1 MPIFYNTAAP
11 TPTTKN
17 TINSVTVGYGIRD
30 FLLNLNL
37 LPTSMVP
44 AGYSTNTA
52 INGSPRVGEPVLN
65 LMVNSGANVVPNGL
79 PLETEGI
86 LWKELIIVTNKFKN
100 TDSTA
105 NNLKSVDYV
114 QDISNTDFGNAEW
127 PQGIQPYPTFEN
139 ADVEAYGIKGK
150 TAVAEYR
157 KKNTIKNLY
166 LDASK
171 QIDMASFI
179 DLQPLDISQQIK
191 GYLDTYGG
199 LNLGGSGGVQAANVI
214 GSIVNGQGLGL
225 AKGGVVTNFDVR
237 SSLAGRVLGA
247 TGLIND
253 TKLGLIGGQQLALAL
268 ANNAAFNLQQDI
280 LGALNI
286 QDNILSLVKGDGF
299 AAFPRPNYTI
309 TIPEGKTGRI
319 LDYTSKVLGF
329 TIPRSYVTDDG
340 SLFQSESG
348 ADTSNVDRANALIL
362 TTGKGQIQALLTNVK
377 ANQIGTSAEGYDS
390 PKNSPFRVGYAP
402 AYANNKGEVQITD
415 GIIYAFYKDGKTLN
429 LFNKEDGVISDLTY
443 LREDKVDGYGFQ
455 SPDDFFLETYQGNG
469 VSDENNIKTPTFSWS
484 TTKEGLTNTEYGA
497 TFTAKVIP
505 QSEETKKSL
514 LVKTQKLFNS
524 KGMKNIVSRK
534 GEMSKFSTQIQTANG
549 YGFSKGNAVLS
560 KASFNLGTGR
570 VESSFKEPEDAYC
583 RAWTT
588 YSRYDTIAGGPNEDR
603 AGLVRNDALYL
614 GTGENSVPFRNIVQN
629 SVLEDTGFVKI
640 VPYRTDFDKAKDAI
654 SVDSKRYMLSIENL
668 AWHDKRD
675 MLPKGE
681 LGPGDLITGKKGRIM
696 WFPPYDIQ
704 FSESTSVEWETN
716 KFIGRGEPIY
726 TYNNTERTGN
736 LSFKIIVDH
745 STYTN
750 TFRDPNGPDDHY
762 VASFMAGC
770 IEPSSIWTDKFTS
783 SQSSQ
788 IVSKENRIPQKKQ
801 DPKEPP
807 MPEVMFVYFA
817 NDNTILIKGYENGLS
832 GSTSADTINYEVN
845 PSGDGFGIGAYP
857 AGLTKEYYD
866 KKIPNSATSTW
877 PDTNNYGLNYSKN
890 SKLTKESKVG
900 DAVFRG
906 IYSPGYFDSLAQYLK
921 TECKFCNA
929 TVSGYASGQGTAEV
943 NEKLSK
949 LRADAIIEFYIKEL
963 VARGVDSEAN
973 LTKRFKVGKFME
985 LGAVGSAYNVVYEGK
1000 KYPVK
1005 KADSGCIIC
1014 VNKDKKTVKVRNIIC
1029 PVDQLGCKQDRKAE
1043 IVWAFDKDAALAAV
1057 EQPADKIE
1065 ITNETITTTIK
1076 QKFYNE
1082 TMFFDK
1088 LLKTDSFI
1096 FDKFREKIKYFH
1108 PAFHSTTPE
1117 GLNSRLTF
1125 LQQCTRQG
1133 STDNKNTNNLAFGR
1147 PPVCILR
1154 IGDFYHTKIVMD
1166 SVSFEYE
1173 PLVWDLN
1180 PEGIGV
1186 QPMIAN
1192 VSISFKFLG
1201 GESMYGPLNKLQN
1214 ALSFNYFANTQV
1226 YEARADYI
1234 SQERQ
1239 TNTTVSV
1246 TDTPGK
1252 KAEDGSSERYD
1263 VTVTAQR
1270 ISPTGF
1276 YYNNG
1281 RESIDPEISTVSTT
1295 VAPVASPDNQIK
1307 GNENA
1312 NSGTANQTEPATTG
1326 TTEPKL
1332 TGIKFISVNESQ
1344 TLLNSTGIKNSI
1356 LLKMNSENIITGGF
1370 IVENI
1375 VKPYVEK
1382 GIKITLKGIDLPS
1395 LTTGLIKND
1404 FYYEEIVKFEDD
1416 GDTYKGISAL
1426 VSNGYKIGKSDT
1438 DDTLLDIPNGYYT
1451 LSVLEQT
1458 NIVAKAVIIVGKTDG
1473 YIYPLPTPLSI

>member
-1 MPIFYNTAAP
+1 
-11 TPTTKN
+11 
-17 TINSVTVGYGIRD
+17 
-30 FLLNLNL
+30 
-37 LPTSMVP
+37 
-44 AGYSTNTA
+44 
-52 INGSPRVGEPVLN
+52 
-65 LMVNSGANVVPNGL
+65 
-79 PLETEGI
+79 
-86 LWKELIIVTNKFKN
+86 
-100 TDSTA
+100 
-105 NNLKSVDYV
+105 
-114 QDISNTDFGNAEW
+114 
-127 PQGIQPYPTFEN
+127 
-139 ADVEAYGIKGK
+139 
-150 TAVAEYR
+150 
-157 KKNTIKNLY
+157 
-166 LDASK
+166 
-171 QIDMASFI
+171 
-179 DLQPLDISQQIK
+179 
-191 GYLDTYGG
+191 
-199 LNLGGSGGVQAANVI
+199 
-214 GSIVNGQGLGL
+214 
-225 AKGGVVTNFDVR
+225 
-237 SSLAGRVLGA
+237 LAGRVLGA

-340 SLFQSESG
+340 SIFQTESG
-348 ADTSNVDRANALIL
+348 DVDNVTRANSLIL
-362 TTGKGQIQALLTNVK
+362 TTGKGQIQALLTNIK
-377 ANQIGTSAEGYDS
+377 ANQIGIS
-390 PKNSPFRVGYAP
+390 PTGVDNPKFTFFRTGYAP
-402 AYANNKGEVQITD
+402 GYRNNKGQQQITD
-415 GIIYAFYKDGKTLN
+415 GIIYAFGLADSGVLIDLFCTSDSKGVGEPTIPVLSYDKDIKQ
-429 LFNKEDGVISDLTY
+429 
-443 LREDKVDGYGFQ
+443 YGF
-455 SPDDFFLETYQGNG
+455 SGPDDSEDPFIGHRGGQNG
-469 VSDENNIKTPTFSWS
+469 YDEKTVNTVGFSWGS
-484 TTKEGLTNTEYGA
+484 EQEGLVNTDPEYSALDGNR
-497 TFTAKVIP
+497 
-505 QSEETKKSL
+505 KSL

-524 KGMKNIVSRK
+524 FGMKSIVTAK
-534 GEMSKFSTQIQTANG
+534 GDMDKQSSQLQQSNG
-549 YGFSKGNAVLS
+549 FGFSKGNAVM
-560 KASFNLGTGR
+560 
-570 VESSFKEPEDAYC
+570 KEELFTENGYWKRDKNKTAAETYC
-583 RAWTT
+583 RSWTT
-588 YSRYDTIAGGPNEDR
+588 LDRYDNVQK
-603 AGLVRNDALYL
+603 LVRNDALYL
-614 GTGENSVPFRNIVQN
+614 GTGKNSVPFRNIVQN

-750 TFRDPNGPDDHY
+750 TFRDVNGPDDHY

-770 IEPSSIWTDKFTS
+770 IEPNSIWTDKFTS

-788 IVSKENRIPQKKQ
+788 IASKENRIPQKKQ
-801 DPKEPP
+801 EPKEPP
-807 MPEVMFVYFA
+807 MPEVMFVYFP

-929 TVSGYASGQGTAEV
+929 TVSGYASGQGTKEV

-949 LRADAIIEFYIKEL
+949 LRADAIIEYYVKEL

-973 LTKRFKVGKFME
+973 LKKRFKVGTFKE

-1014 VNKDKKTVKVRNIIC
+1014 VNKDKKTVNVRNVIC

-1307 GNENA
+1307 GNEAA
-1312 NSGTANQTEPATTG
+1312 NSGTANQTEPTTTG
-1326 TTEPKL
+1326 TTEPKI
-1332 TGIKFISVNESQ
+1332 TGFGYVEIN
-1344 TLLNSTGIKNSI
+1344 GIYG
-1356 LLKMNSENIITGGF
+1356 SENEK
-1370 IVENI
+1370 VVNVQLKSENI
-1375 VKPYVEK
+1375 VKVENGVSNLLLTDDELKKFVEK
-1382 GIKITLKGIDLPS
+1382 GIKFVLEGTPTPSPISRYEEVVEFKGDDGGYKRTWNLFTSQYGLGKKPWTGSFSVDLPVS
-1395 LTTGLIKND
+1395 GNYM
-1404 FYYEEIVKFEDD
+1404 FSVYYNNEKIQTVPVQVGVSQGDYNGERYQKFF
-1416 GDTYKGISAL
+1416 
-1426 VSNGYKIGKSDT
+1426 
-1438 DDTLLDIPNGYYT
+1438 
-1451 LSVLEQT
+1451 
-1458 NIVAKAVIIVGKTDG
+1458 
-1473 YIYPLPTPLSI
+1473 

>member
-44 AGYSTNTA
+44 AGYPTNTS
-52 INGSPRVGEPVLN
+52 INGSPKVGEPVLN

-199 LNLGGSGGVQAANVI
+199 LNLGGSGAVQAANVI

-280 LGALNI
+280 LGSLNI

-348 ADTSNVDRANALIL
+348 GETDNVTRANSLIL

-455 SPDDFFLETYQGNG
+455 SPGGLNLETYQGNG
-469 VSDENNIKTPTFSWS
+469 IADENNIKTPTFSWS

-549 YGFSKGNAVLS
+549 FGFSKGNAVLS
-560 KASFNLGTGR
+560 KASFNLQTGR

-588 YSRYDTIAGGPNEDR
+588 YSRYDSIAGGPNEDR

-614 GTGENSVPFRNIVQN
+614 GTGENSVPFRNIIQN

-640 VPYRTDFDKAKDAI
+640 VPYRTDFDKSKDAI
-654 SVDSKRYMLSIENL
+654 TVDAKRYMLSIENL
-668 AWHDKRD
+668 AWYDVRD

-750 TFRDPNGPDDHY
+750 TFRDPDGPDDHY

-783 SQSSQ
+783 SQSSK

-801 DPKEPP
+801 EPKEPP

-832 GSTSADTINYEVN
+832 GSTSADTINYDVS
-845 PSGDGFGIGAYP
+845 PSGDGFGVGAYP

-929 TVSGYASGQGTAEV
+929 TVSGYASGQGTKEV

-949 LRADAIIEFYIKEL
+949 LRADAIIEYYVKEL

-973 LTKRFKVGKFME
+973 LKKRFKVGKFKE
-985 LGAVGSAYNVVYEGK
+985 LGAVGSQYNVVYKGK
-1000 KYPVK
+1000 NYPVK
-1005 KADSGCIIC
+1005 KAESGCIIC
-1014 VNKDKKTVKVRNIIC
+1014 VNKDKATIKVRNIVC

-1043 IVWAFDKDAALAAV
+1043 IIWAFDKDAALAAV

-1133 STDNKNTNNLAFGR
+1133 PTISATTNNLAFGR

-1234 SQERQ
+1234 GEEK
-1239 TNTTVSV
+1239 
-1246 TDTPGK
+1246 P
-1252 KAEDGSSERYD
+1252 AGSSDE
-1263 VTVTAQR
+1263 
-1270 ISPTGF
+1270 SSTGF
-1276 YYNNG
+1276 YYQNG
-1281 RESIDPEISTVSTT
+1281 RQTIDPEISTVTT
-1295 VAPVASPDNQIK
+1295 TSAPVASPDNQIK

-1312 NSGTANQTEPATTG
+1312 NSGTANQTEPATTA
-1326 TTEPKL
+1326 TAEPKIVGFYYVEINDIYGSE
-1332 TGIKFISVNESQ
+1332 TEKVVNV
-1344 TLLNSTGIKNSI
+1344 TLK
-1356 LLKMNSENIITGGF
+1356 SENIVLFDKTTAQYNNLITDDELKKF
-1370 IVENI
+1370 F
-1375 VKPYVEK
+1375 EK
-1382 GIKITLKGIDLPS
+1382 GIKFVLEGTPTPNQASRYEEVVEFKGNLDSGFKYAWNLFGGSYYALGTKPWTGSFSVDLPES
-1395 LTTGLIKND
+1395 GNYMLSV
-1404 FYYEEIVKFEDD
+1404 YYNNEKIQSIPVEVGVRRDD
-1416 GDTYKGISAL
+1416 GFGGSSARYQKFF
-1426 VSNGYKIGKSDT
+1426 G
-1438 DDTLLDIPNGYYT
+1438 
-1451 LSVLEQT
+1451 
-1458 NIVAKAVIIVGKTDG
+1458 
-1473 YIYPLPTPLSI
+1473 